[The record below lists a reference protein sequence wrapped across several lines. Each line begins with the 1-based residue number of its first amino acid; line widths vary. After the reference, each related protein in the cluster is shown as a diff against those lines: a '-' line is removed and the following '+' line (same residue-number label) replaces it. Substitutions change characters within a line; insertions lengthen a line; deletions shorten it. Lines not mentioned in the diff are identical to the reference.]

1 MKRIFVVLACLFVLS
16 GCGSHGYEGK
26 YEGTVDLLF
35 TKQTMIIEI
44 SDDFLSI
51 SKGKESERSEI
62 EEAEVIEKNGTE
74 YLLVTEEGGGE
85 TYFQIIDD
93 DTLILDLDIV
103 QVKLER
109 I

>member
-1 MKRIFVVLACLFVLS
+1 MACLFVLS

-26 YEGTVDLLF
+26 YEGTVDLLLIQQKWIVEI
-35 TKQTMIIEI
+35 TGDQLSLQRGNDTESAEIE
-44 SDDFLSI
+44 DAEVRKED
-51 SKGKESERSEI
+51 GKEYL
-62 EEAEVIEKNGTE
+62 VI
-74 YLLVTEEGGGE
+74 TEEGGGE

>member
-1 MKRIFVVLACLFVLS
+1 MKTLLLIMLSLVLA

-26 YEGTVDLLF
+26 YEGTVDLLLIQQKWIVEI
-35 TKQTMIIEI
+35 TGDQLSLQRGNQTESAEIE
-44 SDDFLSI
+44 DAEVRKED
-51 SKGKESERSEI
+51 GKEYL
-62 EEAEVIEKNGTE
+62 VI
-74 YLLVTEEGGGE
+74 TEEGGGE

>member
-1 MKRIFVVLACLFVLS
+1 MKRIFVVLACLFVLA

-26 YEGTVDLLF
+26 YEGTIDMLF
-35 TKQTMIIEI
+35 IQQNLTVEI
-44 SDDFLSI
+44 TDDSLSLQR
-51 SKGKESERSEI
+51 GNETESVEI
-62 EEAEVIEKNGTE
+62 EDAEVIKENGKE
-74 YLLVTEEGGGE
+74 YLVITEEGGGE